1 MGMGQTNPKVV
12 ARLKRKKRVRRKISG
27 DAQRPRLSVF
37 KSSRHIY
44 AQIID
49 DRQGQTLVAA
59 STMSKQLRSEVGALK
74 KVEAAKMVG
83 KLLAERAKA
92 AGITKV
98 AFDRGGFLYHGR
110 IKELADSCREHGL
123 EF

>member
-1 MGMGQTNPKVV
+1 MGNTNPKIV
-12 ARLKRKKRVRRKISG
+12 ARLKRKKRVRKNILAGCR
-27 DAQRPRLSVF
+27 DRPRLSVF

-49 DRQGQTLVAA
+49 DRKGQNSYCCFHHEQTIRTDV
-59 STMSKQLRSEVGALK
+59 TPLK
-74 KVEAAKMVG
+74 KIEAAKLVG

-92 AGITKV
+92 MGISKV

-110 IKELADSCREHGL
+110 VKELAESCHEHGL
-123 EF
+123 DF